1 MKNLIL
7 LSLLLP
13 AFLLCL
19 SCSTKPAV
27 SGDTFGTGVSNR
39 DQAVAVSDVV
49 HKLESNDSVKVVMK
63 AKVTEVCQA
72 KGCWMNLVDATAP
85 SDQKFM
91 VKFKDYAFFMP
102 KDLAGKEV
110 LVEGTAYKELT
121 PVSELRHYAED
132 AGKSKK
138 EINKIKGPEKQI
150 VFQAQGLKVI

>member
-132 AGKSKK
+132 AGKSEA
-138 EINKIKGPEKQI
+138 EIAKITEPVTEMKFMATG
-150 VFQAQGLKVI
+150 VVIL